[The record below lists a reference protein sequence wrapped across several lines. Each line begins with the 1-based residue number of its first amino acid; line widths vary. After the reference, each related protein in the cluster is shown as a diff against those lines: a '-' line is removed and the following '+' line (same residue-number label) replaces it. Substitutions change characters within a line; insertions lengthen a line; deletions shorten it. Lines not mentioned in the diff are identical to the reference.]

1 MVSCL
6 WDHTLLPQ
14 DAGLAALL
22 LSNLAVA
29 HDADDCRL
37 QVTYRTAPQSSFVS
51 QLTLYNSY
59 RTRFD
64 PYAVQAPL
72 LGGQDLVNLACA
84 TFAGCEM
91 ARDEGEY
98 VLRGLKEQGIN
109 VQDEWDKG
117 MDSLVEPLRAST
129 W

>member
-1 MVSCL
+1 
-6 WDHTLLPQ
+6 
-14 DAGLAALL
+14 
-22 LSNLAVA
+22 
-29 HDADDCRL
+29 
-37 QVTYRTAPQSSFVS
+37 
-51 QLTLYNSY
+51 
-59 RTRFD
+59 
-64 PYAVQAPL
+64 
-72 LGGQDLVNLACA
+72 
-84 TFAGCEM
+84 M